1 MVSATGSFVV
11 RLGVRDADV
20 VRRALEGLGNDGE
33 RALRRLD
40 RAARVPAAGFNV
52 LKAATGEVNDALA
65 GLAQRSGSTG
75 NVLAALGSKGTV
87 AAAAIGAAVIGI
99 GAAMARTRQALESLD
114 ALDDTAVKLGVTA
127 EGLQALR
134 FAFGQTGAEAET
146 VDAALEKLGQSIGK
160 VAALGEAAPEGLR
173 GAFSRLGVEVR
184 DAEGHVKSAE
194 VVLAEMAAGM
204 AGVQAQAERIDLAR
218 ALMGRGGAALLP
230 LLQQGEAAL
239 LAMKTQAR
247 DLGAVIDEH
256 LVKHAGEAADRLD
269 AMQLVINANLNQ
281 AFLDLAPLLVD
292 AAEGFA
298 WLARQAAA
306 AADSFRELEARST
319 RGLEARLLEL
329 RDQRARLERG
339 QIVARLIGPAWT
351 MDEVDAEIAK
361 VEAVLKARTA
371 LREEERK
378 AAAASVAAAGT
389 GAATGTRGHSRTGE
403 SDAAAQAAREA
414 DALARDRAADAKV
427 IADLGRQ
434 LATHG
439 DLRKQAVDQAL
450 SRVSERATAA
460 ERAEVERLAG
470 ALWDQAEAA
479 RAAAALGREQAQVA
493 REAAE
498 AARAQAEAEAERRDW
513 AGGLERGF
521 RDYADEATNASKIA
535 EDAVTGGFEAMED
548 AMLAFTATGKLEW
561 AAMIDMMVA
570 ELTRLL
576 IRMAIMTPLARAA
589 ESVNW
594 AGLFGRPGA
603 GIDASAG
610 VTAATGAAFVDGR
623 LLAAYARG
631 GVLGGGIVDEPTVF
645 PMARGYGLMGEAGP
659 EAVMPLKRLASGN
672 LGVEA
677 TPAAVVVNIHNNAPV
692 QVQAETSRDAN
703 GRLTVDVMIDAL
715 EQQLA
720 GRMTRPGT
728 PLNGALRAA
737 ANPLRAR

>member
-1 MVSATGSFVV
+1 MATATGSFVV

-99 GAAMARTRQALESLD
+99 GAAMARSRQALESLD
-114 ALDDTAVKLGVTA
+114 RLDDTAVKLGVTA

-134 FAFGQTGAEAET
+134 FAFGQTGAEADA
-146 VDAALEKLGQSIGK
+146 VDAALEKLGQSIGQM
-160 VAALGEAAPEGLR
+160 ASEGEDAPEALR
-173 GAFSRLGVEVR
+173 SAFSRLGVEVR

-204 AGVQAQAERIDLAR
+204 VGVQSQAERIDLAR

-239 LAMKTQAR
+239 AAMKTQAR
-247 DLGAVIDEH
+247 DLGVVIDEH
-256 LVKHAGEAADRLD
+256 LVKYAGEAADRLD
-269 AMQLVINANLNQ
+269 TMQLVINANLNQ
-281 AFLDLAPLLVD
+281 AFLDLAPLLVG

-306 AADSFRELEARST
+306 AADSFRDLEARST
-319 RGLEARLLEL
+319 RGLEARLAEL
-329 RDQRARLERG
+329 RDQRTRLEQGR
-339 QIVARLIGPAWT
+339 IVARLIGPAWT

-361 VEAVLKARTA
+361 VEAVLNARTA
-371 LREEERK
+371 LREEERGP
-378 AAAASVAAAGT
+378 AAATVAAAGT
-389 GAATGTRGHSRTGE
+389 GTATGTRSRTRKP
-403 SDAAAQAAREA
+403 DPAAKAAREA

-434 LATHG
+434 LATYG
-439 DLRKQAVDQAL
+439 DLRRQAVDQAL
-450 SRVSERATAA
+450 SRASERATAA

-470 ALWDQAEAA
+470 ALWDQAEAS

-513 AGGLERGF
+513 AGGLRRGL

-535 EDAVTGGFEAMED
+535 EDAVAGGFDAMEE
-548 AMLAFTATGKLEW
+548 ALLAFTATGKLEW

-570 ELTRLL
+570 ELTRLS
-576 IRMAIMTPLARAA
+576 IRMAIMAPLARAA

-594 AGLFGRPGA
+594 AAVFGGGNA
-603 GIDASAG
+603 GTGIDATAG
-610 VTAATGAAFVDGR
+610 VTAAKGAAFDHGR
-623 LLAAYARG
+623 VLAAYARG
-631 GVLGGGIVDEPTVF
+631 GTSMSRRCF
-645 PMARGYGLMGEAGP
+645 PWPGAMA
-659 EAVMPLKRLASGN
+659 
-672 LGVEA
+672 
-677 TPAAVVVNIHNNAPV
+677 
-692 QVQAETSRDAN
+692 
-703 GRLTVDVMIDAL
+703 
-715 EQQLA
+715 
-720 GRMTRPGT
+720 
-728 PLNGALRAA
+728 
-737 ANPLRAR
+737 

>member
-1 MVSATGSFVV
+1 
-11 RLGVRDADV
+11 
-20 VRRALEGLGNDGE
+20 
-33 RALRRLD
+33 
-40 RAARVPAAGFNV
+40 
-52 LKAATGEVNDALA
+52 
-65 GLAQRSGSTG
+65 
-75 NVLAALGSKGTV
+75 
-87 AAAAIGAAVIGI
+87 
-99 GAAMARTRQALESLD
+99 
-114 ALDDTAVKLGVTA
+114 
-127 EGLQALR
+127 
-134 FAFGQTGAEAET
+134 
-146 VDAALEKLGQSIGK
+146 
-160 VAALGEAAPEGLR
+160 
-173 GAFSRLGVEVR
+173 
-184 DAEGHVKSAE
+184 
-194 VVLAEMAAGM
+194 
-204 AGVQAQAERIDLAR
+204 
-218 ALMGRGGAALLP
+218 
-230 LLQQGEAAL
+230 
-239 LAMKTQAR
+239 MKTQAR
-247 DLGAVIDEH
+247 DLGVVIDEH
-256 LVKHAGEAADRLD
+256 LVKYAGEAADRLD

-281 AFLDLAPLLVD
+281 AFLDLAPLLVG

-298 WLARQAAA
+298 WLARQATA

-319 RGLEARLLEL
+319 RGLEARLAEL

-378 AAAASVAAAGT
+378 AAAAAARPAPAAPPRAPAG
-389 GAATGTRGHSRTGE
+389 ARQTRE
-403 SDAAAQAAREA
+403 PDAAARAAREA
-414 DALARDRAADAKV
+414 EALARDRAADAKV

-434 LATHG
+434 LATYG
-439 DLRKQAVDQAL
+439 DLRQQAIDQAL

-548 AMLAFTATGKLEW
+548 ALLAFTATGKLEW

-570 ELTRLL
+570 ELTRLS
-576 IRMAIMTPLARAA
+576 IRMAIMAPLARAA

-603 GIDASAG
+603 GIDATRRRDRGQGRRLRPTAG
-610 VTAATGAAFVDGR
+610 CSPPMRVAVF
-623 LLAAYARG
+623 LAAASSTNR
-631 GVLGGGIVDEPTVF
+631 PSF
-645 PMARGYGLMGEAGP
+645 RMARGYGLMGEAGP

-692 QVQAETSRDAN
+692 QVQAETSRDPTAADRRRHDRRP
-703 GRLTVDVMIDAL
+703 GAA
-715 EQQLA
+715 A
-720 GRMTRPGT
+720 GRADDPAGHAAERRLARRRQPAARPLMIAQS
-728 PLNGALRAA
+728 PSLRSVYFAA
-737 ANPLRAR
+737 GMR

>member
-1 MVSATGSFVV
+1 M
-11 RLGVRDADV
+11 
-20 VRRALEGLGNDGE
+20 
-33 RALRRLD
+33 
-40 RAARVPAAGFNV
+40 PAAGFNV
-52 LKAATGEVNDALA
+52 LRAATGEVNDALA

-99 GAAMARTRQALESLD
+99 GAAMGRTRQALESLD

-134 FAFGQTGAEAET
+134 FAFGQTGAEADT

-173 GAFSRLGVEVR
+173 RAFARLGVEVR
-184 DAEGHVKSAE
+184 DAQGQVKGAE
-194 VVLAEMAAGM
+194 TVLAEMAGGI
-204 AGVQAQAERIDLAR
+204 AGVQSQAERIDLAR

-247 DLGAVIDEH
+247 DLGVVIDEH
-256 LVKHAGEAADRLD
+256 LVKYAGEAADRLD

-281 AFLDLAPLLVD
+281 AFLDLAPLLVG

-319 RGLEARLLEL
+319 RGLEARLAEL

-351 MDEVDAEIAK
+351 MEEVDAEIAK
-361 VEAVLKARTA
+361 VEGLLKARTA

-378 AAAASVAAAGT
+378 AAAAASVAAAGT
-389 GAATGTRGHSRTGE
+389 GAATGTRGRTPTRE
-403 SDAAAQAAREA
+403 PEAAARAAREA
-414 DALARDRAADAKV
+414 EALARDRAADAKV

-434 LATHG
+434 LATYG
-439 DLRKQAVDQAL
+439 DLRQQAVDQAL

-470 ALWDQAEAA
+470 ALWDQAEASK
-479 RAAAALGREQAQVA
+479 AAAALGREQAQVA

-513 AGGLERGF
+513 AGGLRRGL
-521 RDYADEATNASKIA
+521 RDYADEASNASKIA

-561 AAMIDMMVA
+561 AAMIDTMVA
-570 ELTRLL
+570 ELTRLS
-576 IRMAIMTPLARAA
+576 IRMAIMAPLARAA
-589 ESVNW
+589 ESVDW
-594 AGLFGRPGA
+594 AGLFGRPGS

-610 VTAATGAAFVDGR
+610 VTAAKGAAFADGR

-703 GRLTVDVMIDAL
+703 GRLSVDVMIDAL

-737 ANPLRAR
+737 AAPLRAR